1 VGACHYV
8 FMTRASRVT
17 SVAGARA
24 DSVRLM
30 GEIVR
35 QRLEV
40 AVTPVFQKAAAQVG
54 PARGSRRTAG
64 RPLIPGGAREEGVEM
79 SLEGAV
85 EDRALWL
92 AAMIGRQ
99 GTESGHARAG
109 ATTGWPVE
117 PKTWLQAGS
126 NTPRATVIL
135 RGHG

>member
-54 PARGSRRTAG
+54 PQLADHEG
-64 RPLIPGGAREEGVEM
+64 RQAAPLIPGSAREEGVEM

-109 ATTGWPVE
+109 C
-117 PKTWLQAGS
+117 S
-126 NTPRATVIL
+126 
-135 RGHG
+135 RGARVRTAEKDDAERTSRISSGC